1 MGRNKLHA
9 PNYLAGLLPGSVL
22 SQGDEWMFPVSWHQ
36 TANYVWLVQL
46 WLLFAHCVY
55 VRRWMPS
62 QWRASREFE
71 EIKTRGTPAIPP
83 LTRPWVPGWTVLQ
96 FWGLLVT
103 HSLFYIV
110 ELDST
115 LITLKYIPMA
125 YHHYIAVL
133 IFIAYATN
141 ANCLCVVTLFP
152 FILHNLFWTSG
163 AKNYTLLGVYNLAM
177 ILLGTFY
184 LTMFNAVNAVVDSD
198 LVQVL
203 PTSESHAMTSL
214 NRSYDTVP
222 ESRLVKGYF
231 PATTALL
238 PILSISI
245 ASVNYY
251 TYCRYYEGSVC
262 DRKNMLSNDTVTNFA
277 LWSVIVFLV
286 VTCTGILTG
295 RRLIARS
302 YWFTRYFTEP
312 VEKQSG
318 FITVLDFTETRYRVS
333 ASKWE
338 DGAHANGDDR
348 AVWVGGGRV
357 SMAAAVVRCFGVE
370 NGGMRT
376 YFVDSGSWW
385 AWGFDCR
392 RVLDRVRD
400 MRRGM
405 QWSRVPSLASETNA

>member
-36 TANYVWLVQL
+36 TVNYVWLVQL
-46 WLLFAHCVY
+46 WVLFAHCVY

-62 QWRASREFE
+62 QWRTSREFE
-71 EIKTRGTPAIPP
+71 EIQTSGTSAHPP
-83 LTRPWVPGWTVLQ
+83 THSWVPSWTVLQ
-96 FWGLLVT
+96 FWALLVT

-115 LITLKYIPMA
+115 LLTLKYIPMA

-152 FILHNLFWTSG
+152 FILHNWFWTSG
-163 AKNYTLLGVYNLAM
+163 AKNYTLLGIYNLTM
-177 ILLGTFY
+177 ILLGTFC
-184 LTMFNAVNAVVDSD
+184 LTMLNAVNAVIGSD

-203 PTSESHAMTSL
+203 PTSESHVMTSL
-214 NRSYDTVP
+214 NRSNDNMP
-222 ESRLVKGYF
+222 ENRLVKGYF
-231 PATTALL
+231 PATTSFL
-238 PILSISI
+238 PILSIII

-251 TYCRYYEGSVC
+251 TYCRYYDGSVC

-277 LWSVIVFLV
+277 LWSVVVFLV
-286 VTCTGILTG
+286 VTCTAILTG
-295 RRLIARS
+295 RRLVAKS
-302 YWFTRYFTEP
+302 LWFTRFFTEP

-318 FITVLDFTETRYRVS
+318 FITVLDFTETRYQVS

-338 DGAHANGDDR
+338 DGVHGNGD
-348 AVWVGGGRV
+348 VLMWVGGGRV
-357 SMAAAVVRCFGVE
+357 SMAAAVLGCFGVQK
-370 NGGMRT
+370 GGMRT
-376 YFVDSGSWW
+376 YFPDSGAWW
-385 AWGFDCR
+385 AWILNWR

-400 MRRGM
+400 VRRGM
-405 QWSRVPSLASETNA
+405 QWSRVPSLASEANA